1 MLSQQTL
8 LLLWTPGTLG
18 GLLYPFDMDW
28 VFFGGG
34 RSHLLALNAFNA
46 FLLLSAVPVKYSKLR
61 LCSLCFNPRPSY
73 FSQDPQT
80 WRIELAP
87 DIWVL
92 GPIAPRTFWLLQ
104 VSLS

>member
-1 MLSQQTL
+1 MLSQQAL

-18 GLLYPFDMDW
+18 GLLYPFDMDCFW
-28 VFFGGG
+28 GG
-34 RSHLLALNAFNA
+34 SHLLAFNVFNA
-46 FLLLSAVPVKYSKLR
+46 FLLLSAIPVKYSRLS
-61 LCSLCFNPRPSY
+61 LCSLCFTPRPSY

-80 WRIELAP
+80 SRTELAP

-92 GPIAPRTFWLLQ
+92 GPIAPGTFWPLQ